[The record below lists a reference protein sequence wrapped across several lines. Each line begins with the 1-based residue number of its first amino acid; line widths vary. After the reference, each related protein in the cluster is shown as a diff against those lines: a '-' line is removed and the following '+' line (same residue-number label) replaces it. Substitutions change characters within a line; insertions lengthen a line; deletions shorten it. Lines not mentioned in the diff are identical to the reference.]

1 MVLGAAD
8 GSLSTYRTARAMGY
22 RTVCV
27 DRSPAAPGVAL
38 ADEFLP
44 LSTRDTDAIA
54 AALADRDDLAGA
66 LAPSTDIALPT
77 LLALTERLGLPVSM
91 SEEAAR
97 ASLDKRHFR
106 RICEELGFPSYRW
119 REVTDAAQW
128 PFTGPV
134 VVKPVDAQS
143 GRGVTRCAEESMMD
157 GAVAA
162 ARALSYSGK
171 VVVEEEVAGTH
182 CGCECVVV
190 NGRVAFLALTSRTL
204 CPPPRAVTTAHRM
217 PAEVPTEARCAVVTM
232 VERLCARLRYRT
244 GPLNLDVV
252 VTDAGVPHLIEMGAR
267 TSGNGLD
274 ELVRRCH
281 GVDTIAASINAAVH
295 APITV
300 APHAPRPTMWQS
312 LSADRTGRLVSIDGL
327 EAALA
332 LPEVVDLRL
341 LAAPGDEVRA
351 HDNVANKLGYAVLSA
366 PTAAELRAAADRLLR
381 TLTFEV
387 DAALSVGRGRRG
399 S

>member
-1 MVLGAAD
+1 MKALVVLGAAD

-27 DRSPAAPGVAL
+27 DRSPTAPGVAL

-44 LSTRDTDAIA
+44 LSTRDVDAIV
-54 AALADRDDLAGA
+54 AALAGRDDLAGA

-77 LLALTERLGLPVSM
+77 LLALTERLGLPASM
-91 SEEAAR
+91 SAEAAR

-106 RICEELGFPSYRW
+106 SVCDELGFPSYRW
-119 REVTDAAQW
+119 QEVTDAAEW
-128 PFTGPV
+128 RFAGPV

-143 GRGVTRCAEESMMD
+143 GRGVTRCASESIMD

-171 VVVEEEVAGTH
+171 VVVEEEVPGTH
-182 CGCECVVV
+182 CGCECVVAD
-190 NGRVAFLALTSRTL
+190 GRVVFLALTTRTL
-204 CPPPRAVTTAHRM
+204 CPPPRAVTTAHLM
-217 PAEVPTEARCAVVTM
+217 PAEFPVAPVAAM
-232 VERLCARLRYRT
+232 VERLCARLSYRT
-244 GPLNLDVV
+244 GPLNLDLV

-274 ELVRRCH
+274 ELVRRCY
-281 GVDTIAASINAAVH
+281 GVDTIEASINAAVH

-312 LSADRTGRLVSIDGL
+312 LSTDRSGRLVSVGGL
-327 EAALA
+327 DAARA
-332 LPEVVDLRL
+332 LPEVVELRL
-341 LAAPGDEVRA
+341 FVAPGDEVRA
-351 HDNVANKLGYAVLSA
+351 QDNVADKLGWALLSA
-366 PTAAELRAAADRLLR
+366 PSTADLRAAADRLLQ
-381 TLTFEV
+381 TVTFEV
-387 DAALSVGRGRRG
+387 DARESASL
-399 S
+399 